1 MNKRFVSVLAVALS
15 LCLLLCG
22 CTKWNV
28 YNLSFVP
35 DNSDSTYYTY
45 FDEERVI
52 YTVGG
57 IMMTEIEGE
66 SLTLESALIEGKTT
80 IAEILA
86 SAAEDA
92 ENEKIQS
99 QTYIDGSV
107 EYTYNDFRLVLLNS
121 ATDRN
126 IYFIPLEMNYYSLIN

>member
-1 MNKRFVSVLAVALS
+1 MNKRLILLVAVTLS

-28 YNLSFVP
+28 YNLSFVL
-35 DNSDSTYYTY
+35 DNSDSTYYIY
-45 FDEERVI
+45 FDEDKVV

-57 IMMTEIEGE
+57 MMMTEIDGE
-66 SLTLESALIEGKTT
+66 SLTLESALTEGKIT
-80 IAEILA
+80 ISQILA
-86 SAAEDA
+86 SASEDA

-99 QTYIDGSV
+99 QTQIDGSV
-107 EYTYNDFRLVLLNS
+107 EYTYSDFRLVVLNS

-126 IYFIPLEMNYYSLIN
+126 IYFIPLDMNYYSLVN